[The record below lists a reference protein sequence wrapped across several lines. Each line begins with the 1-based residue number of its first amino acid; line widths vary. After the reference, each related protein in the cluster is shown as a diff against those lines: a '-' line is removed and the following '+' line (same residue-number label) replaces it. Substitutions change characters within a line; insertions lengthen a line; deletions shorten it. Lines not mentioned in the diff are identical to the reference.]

1 MIAAGHPP
9 ASVWGYTP
17 REIAGWLF
25 FAGKRKAR
33 EAGEQLSLGAAAAR
47 GEPRA
52 LKKQIKELTKD

>member
-1 MIAAGHPP
+1 M
-9 ASVWGYTP
+9 WGYTP